1 MMMLPADSG
10 DRLMLC
16 TELLDFGSYLKTKLM
31 DYIDIMVRDNVS
43 FLDNNANGSLNGGP
57 VVKSH
62 IMHNKNGS
70 IKFLVVSIWNLFSPE
85 KLAEIKSV
93 FNTLHFMK
101 GTSSGLKERY
111 LRIVSPTDPP
121 TPFVVGKETPV
132 LYEAVSPSPL
142 EMELILVTKYL
153 IKIQLAFLKQ
163 KHPNLQ
169 EKEFPIDCNQLQIV
183 VAQLRKAAYQGHS
196 DCGFLLNSHTGKI
209 IVVGKRCL
217 PFADEQQTITF
228 CVSKCTEEGNPV
240 TLTWV
245 HK

>member
-1 MMMLPADSG
+1 MLPADS
-10 DRLMLC
+10 RNSLILY
-16 TELLDFGSYLKTKLM
+16 TELFNFGSYLKSKLM
-31 DYIDIMVRDNVS
+31 NYIDIMVRDNIS
-43 FLDNNANGSLNGGP
+43 FLDNDANGSLNGGP

-62 IMHNKNGS
+62 IMYNKNGS

-85 KLAEIKSV
+85 KVAKIKSV
-93 FNTLHFMK
+93 FNTLLFMK
-101 GTSSGLKERY
+101 GTSSGSKECY
-111 LRIVSPTDPP
+111 LRIVSPTDLP

-142 EMELILVTKYL
+142 KMELISVTKYL
-153 IKIQLAFLKQ
+153 IEIQLAFLKQ

-169 EKEFPIDCNQLQIV
+169 EKDFPMDCNQLQIV
-183 VAQLRKAAYQGHS
+183 VVQLRKAAYQGHS

-209 IVVGKRCL
+209 IIVSDRCL

-228 CVSKCTEEGNPV
+228 CFCKCTEEGKPV
-240 TLTWV
+240 TLSWE